1 MTRLVIAA
9 ATLVALLVTATP
21 AAATPDGADL
31 TVTVSFDK
39 AEYLAYEG
47 VTATLVVTN
56 NGTAPATGV
65 TLTHETNGPFYP
77 DHWFGFDPASGGAT
91 VQPGER
97 VEWPVTVELQNVVDV
112 LSLAVEVHTTNV
124 DTDPANNTAS
134 AEAKVT
140 VRTTPVTGTVYR
152 DLDGDKQFDPGEAM
166 KGVSVKGVGGKP
178 VAEFET
184 RSDEAGRFA
193 VPDMPEGHYWLT
205 LGLPTGWQQDDSAY
219 VLAVQESNDVLVRAV
234 RDSSALRGSV
244 TFDKPSYAV
253 GDTIRERVTLTN
265 TGETDLAGVTARC
278 VEGAAPNQ
286 LSGRGW
292 GDLVHYDA
300 PGVTVRAGETRTF
313 EFTDVV
319 PPGGRLYG
327 FISLTCWFSTAF
339 KYDDGAAS
347 VARAEVP
354 GGRGSSGGV
363 LFEDRDDDAHPDP
376 DEVVPGVKMFATLPD
391 GTPVARAITDAT
403 GRFMFSDLPANN
415 YHLRLTGPWRLRD
428 ENLRLNVFD
437 GEIMKEL
444 PYVVVPGPNRTDPE
458 APPPPPEVDV
468 TEVPDPQAAPLPRPA
483 NLADTGAD
491 VVELTVFGVVLL
503 LVGGGLLFVRR
514 RSVP

>member
-1 MTRLVIAA
+1 M
-9 ATLVALLVTATP
+9 ALLVTATP

-31 TVTVSFDK
+31 AVTVSFDK
-39 AEYLAYEG
+39 TEYLAHER
-47 VTATLVVTN
+47 VTATFAVTN
-56 NGTAPATGV
+56 NGTVPATGV
-65 TLTHETNGPFYP
+65 TMTYETNGPFYP
-77 DHWFGFDPASGGAT
+77 EHWYGFDPANGGAV

-97 VEWPVTVELQNVVDV
+97 VEWSVTVELQTVVDV
-112 LSLAVEVHTTNV
+112 LRLTVEVHTPDQ

-134 AEAKVT
+134 VESTVT
-140 VRTTPVTGTVYR
+140 TRTTELTGTVYR
-152 DLDGDKQFDPGEAM
+152 DLDGDRNFDPGEGM
-166 KGVSVKGVGGKP
+166 KGVSVKGTGGMP
-178 VAEFET
+178 YAEFEIRT
-184 RSDEAGRFA
+184 DGAGRFA
-193 VPDMPEGHYWLT
+193 VKDLPEGNYWLT
-205 LGLPTGWQQDDSAY
+205 LGLPAGWQQDDSAY
-219 VLAVQESNDVLVRAV
+219 VLAEQGRGDVLVRAV
-234 RDSSALRGSV
+234 PDSSALSGTV
-244 TFDKPSYAV
+244 TFDKPAYAV
-253 GDTIRERVTLTN
+253 GDTIHERVTLTN
-265 TGETDLAGVTARC
+265 TGTTDLLGVTARC

-339 KYDDGAAS
+339 KYDDGVAS

-363 LFEDRDDDAHPDP
+363 LFEDRDDDSYP
-376 DEVVPGVKMFATLPD
+376 DEDEVLPDVKLFLTKPD
-391 GTPVARAITDAT
+391 GTPVARVVTDAT
-403 GRFMFSDLPANN
+403 GRFMFTDVPANI

-428 ENLRLNVFD
+428 EKMRFNVFD
-437 GEIMKEL
+437 GQVMKEI
-444 PYVVVPGPNRTDPE
+444 PYIVMAGPNHTDPE
-458 APPPPPEVDV
+458 APPPLPEVDV

-491 VVELTVFGVVLL
+491 VVELTVFGVLLL

>member
-1 MTRLVIAA
+1 M
-9 ATLVALLVTATP
+9 ATLVLLLVTAIP
-21 AAATPDGADL
+21 AAAAQDAGTDL
-31 TVTVSFDK
+31 AVTVSFDK
-39 AEYLAYEG
+39 PDYLAHER

-56 NGTAPATGV
+56 NGTAPAAGV
-65 TLTHETNGPFYP
+65 TITHETNGPFYP
-77 DHWFGFDPASGGAT
+77 ENWYGFDPANGGAT

-97 VEWPVTVELQNVVDV
+97 VEWSVTVELQTVVDV
-112 LSLAVEVHTTNV
+112 LRLTVQVNTPDQ

-134 AEAKVT
+134 VESTVT
-140 VRTTPVTGTVYR
+140 TRTTALTGTVYR

-184 RSDEAGRFA
+184 RADEAGRFA
-193 VPDMPEGHYWLT
+193 VPDLPEGNYSLT
-205 LGLPTGWQQDDSAY
+205 LGLPAGWQQDESAY
-219 VLAVQESNDVLVRAV
+219 VLVVQESHDVLVRAL

-265 TGETDLAGVTARC
+265 TGDTDLAGVTARC

-286 LSGRGW
+286 LSGLGW

-339 KYDDGAAS
+339 KYDDGVAS

-363 LFEDRDDDAHPDP
+363 LFEDRDNDHHPDP
-376 DEVVPGVKMFATLPD
+376 EETVPDIKLFLTRPD
-391 GTPVARAITDAT
+391 GTQVARAVTDAT
-403 GRFMFSDLPANN
+403 GRFMFTDVPANI
-415 YHLRLTGPWRLRD
+415 YHLRLSGPWRLRD
-428 ENLRLNVFD
+428 EGLGLPVFD

-444 PYVVVPGPNRTDPE
+444 PYMVVSGPNHTDPE

-468 TEVPDPQAAPLPRPA
+468 VSEAPAPQAASLPRPA

-491 VVELTVFGVVLL
+491 VVELTVFGVALL

-514 RSVP
+514 RSAS